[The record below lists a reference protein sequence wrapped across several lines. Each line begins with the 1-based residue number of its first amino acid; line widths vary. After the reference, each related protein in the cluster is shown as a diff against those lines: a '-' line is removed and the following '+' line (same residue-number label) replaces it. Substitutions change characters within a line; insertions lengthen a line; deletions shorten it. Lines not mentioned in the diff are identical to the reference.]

1 MTELTRRCL
10 ELSLKER
17 TRLINVLQESLNE
30 REDDGSRFSELYKA
44 ATKVCGQGILTS
56 SRDFKLVMGRRMI
69 AYQMRKEGYSLMSI
83 GKHLIRHHASVIHM
97 IRQMEDVMEYPKARD
112 LEMGYWHLFEQELH
126 DIDSRADKGTLAV

>member
-56 SRDFKLVMGRRMI
+56 SRDFKMVMGRRMI

-83 GKHLIRHHASVIHM
+83 GEHLIRHHASVIHM
-97 IRQMEDVMEYPKARD
+97 VKMMEDILHYQWDM
-112 LEMGYWHLFEQELH
+112 EMGYWRKFQNELY
-126 DIDSRADKGTLAV
+126 DTDGRTAQDA

>member
-17 TRLINVLQESLNE
+17 TRLINILQESLNE

-97 IRQMEDVMEYPKARD
+97 VKMMEDILHYQWDM
-112 LEMGYWHLFEQELH
+112 EMGYWRKFQNELY
-126 DIDSRADKGTLAV
+126 DTDGRTAQDA

>member
-17 TRLINVLQESLNE
+17 TRLINILQDSLVE
-30 REDDGSRFSELYKA
+30 KEDDGSRFSVIYKA

-69 AYQMRKEGYSLMSI
+69 AYQMRKEGYSYMSI
-83 GKHLIRHHASVIHM
+83 GRHLVRHHASVIHM
-97 IRQMEDVMEYPKARD
+97 VKMMEDILHYQWDM
-112 LEMGYWHLFEQELH
+112 EMGYWRKFQNELY
-126 DIDSRADKGTLAV
+126 DTDGRTAQDA

>member
-17 TRLINVLQESLNE
+17 TRLINILQDSLVE
-30 REDDGSRFSELYKA
+30 KEDDGSRFSVIYKA
-44 ATKVCGQGILTS
+44 ATKVCGQGILTGA
-56 SRDFKLVMGRRMI
+56 RDFRLVMGRRMI
-69 AYQMRKEGYSLMSI
+69 AYQMRKEGYSYMSI
-83 GKHLIRHHASVIHM
+83 GRHLVRHHASVIHM

-112 LEMGYWHLFEQELH
+112 LEMGYWHLFEQELY